1 MHLKAEENGMQVRSV
16 NKIRPR
22 TLPFLQI
29 SFAVFAVNENYPNLS
44 LKKIALDEFSF
55 QNKKIFF
62 VVDLENRFAPSR
74 LYS

>member
-16 NKIRPR
+16 NKIGPR

-29 SFAVFAVNENYPNLS
+29 SFAVFAVNEN
-44 LKKIALDEFSF
+44 KKKFALDEFSF

-62 VVDLENRFAPSR
+62 VVDLENKFAPSS